1 MEDKRDY
8 KKIFKELY
16 SQSEKEI
23 SILEVP
29 RFNYLMI
36 KGNGNPN
43 TSKEYEDAVQ
53 ALFSV
58 SYGIKFMIKK
68 SELKINYGVMPL
80 EGLWWTEDMKDF
92 SIYNKDIWKWC
103 AMIMQPDVVTENYVS
118 KALDEIAKKK
128 QLNSLSKIEY
138 KEHEEGI
145 VAQIMH
151 IGPYADE
158 APTIERLHSFIDG
171 KGYKLKGLHHEIYLN
186 DPRKCAPE
194 KMKTIIRQPIEKI

>member
-1 MEDKRDY
+1 MELKRDY
-8 KKIFKELY
+8 KKVFKELY
-16 SQSEKEI
+16 SQSEKKI

-29 RFNYLMI
+29 KLKYLMI
-36 KGNGNPN
+36 KGSGNPN

-68 SELKINYGVMPL
+68 SELSIDYGVMPL

-92 SIYNKDIWKWC
+92 STDNKDIWQWY
-103 AMIMQPDVVTENYVS
+103 AMIMQPDVVTEDYVK
-118 KALDEIAKKK
+118 KALEEIAKKK
-128 QLNSLSKIEY
+128 QLNSLSKLEY
-138 KEHEEGI
+138 KEYEEGI

-158 APTIERLHSFIDG
+158 APTIKRLHSFINDE
-171 KGYKLKGLHHEIYLN
+171 GYKLKGLHHEIYLSN
-186 DPRKCAPE
+186 PRKCAPE

>member
-8 KKIFKELY
+8 KKVFKELY
-16 SQSEKEI
+16 SQSEKKI

-29 RFNYLMI
+29 KLKYLMI

-68 SELKINYGVMPL
+68 SELKIDYGVMPL

-92 SIYNKDIWKWC
+92 STDNKDIWQWY
-103 AMIMQPDVVTENYVS
+103 AMIMQPDVVTEDYVKKVS
-118 KALDEIAKKK
+118 EEIAKKK
-128 QLNSLSKIEY
+128 QLNSLSKLEY
-138 KEHEEGI
+138 KEYEEGI

-158 APTIERLHSFIDG
+158 APTIERLHSFINE
-171 KGYKLKGLHHEIYLN
+171 KGYKLKGLHHEIYLS

>member
-36 KGNGNPN
+36 KGSGNPN

-158 APTIERLHSFIDG
+158 APTIERLHSFIDE